1 MAYHLRNLIPDA
13 SSRPNSPLSPPCFIR
28 AKLSHADLSDDAT
41 ELARLIHR
49 SCPLP
54 SKGHI
59 LHLPTNESKD
69 AETDR
74 PSLPI
79 RLESLLSIIS
89 APSPFG
95 LHVIARNIV
104 LKYGSY
110 LQPETPSIDNVFPED
125 DTREKDKEKE
135 EGKEGDSQSSSMAST
150 SVECMLSVL
159 LQLARRDTELC
170 AQALTALLS
179 SLQILKMK
187 AGETPLLRNTQQVLL
202 ELYHEGRGD
211 ISSLAGSCLIALSI
225 ASFDP
230 DILFS
235 TAAAFLCGP
244 TVESAAVAGPSTAS
258 SSTLRSILIP
268 ENLHRLSLF
277 VQQKAFSAAGAAS
290 DWWSSS
296 MADHV
301 ILSSFDLSS
310 TPSDS
315 SPETPDDDRRLYSA
329 IASDGA
335 YIYVLNYIGLYKI
348 GTGFSETIG
357 GKIYASNTL
366 LRSSRNC
373 TLSFC
378 NGSLY
383 LRRGQSS
390 RVWVL
395 DEDSLRERG
404 EIILPSTPPHSTIF
418 CDATAFYQAHLDA
431 NSTLVV
437 TRLND
442 SFQPVS
448 DSKVKQKLRLTKL
461 SYDIFGDAQPVP
473 HSLIHSMPST
483 LHGQVSDLHV
493 SRDIALLL
501 ARTGKVYYAGNANRL
516 GLQDTGSTWMELVLP
531 ETIVQI
537 SVGSETILFRSG
549 SGHVWIAGY
558 EEKKKSGKLRRLH
571 TVGRKK
577 VISIAASSG
586 CFMYVTENGKV
597 YAMGKHPWRVNPD
610 NGLVLGLEGVHIA
623 AIALGKVHAVAVSRS
638 GTLYTWGVN
647 NLGQCGRKESP
658 SLSSSPRHASSLRAA
673 SCSPSEHL
681 WIHDVASMCVQCG
694 KCSSRGAACDKFL
707 QLRPGGLC
715 PCGPG
720 ETACLRCGIC
730 RACVEASISSGSVR
744 GDLPASSLEGL
755 PVTHKISLAPSS
767 LQLTT
772 NSPDIKVASVSCGNF
787 HTIVLTANR
796 QVYTFGSNA
805 HGQLGVG
812 DALKRAGPQKISL
825 PAGVQPVQ
833 VAAGANHCVVR
844 AADGSVFTF
853 GAHKSGQLGRRDD
866 DVAEPSEDWHCSP
879 GRVPRLGP
887 GTGTCAGWIGA
898 SGDTTFIHAH
908 STLLEEGA
916 IGDAQIVANKNA
928 IFIFPRQIGKNYIVV
943 KRKQN
948 AFAEHQLGPAGLYTS
963 YWLDSTYNVMWTYSA
978 AEMRIVALGEASA
991 QDGRRRGEEQE
1002 SLQGFLRFARTPEL
1016 MVPVEPDCSL
1026 SNIALAVNLL
1036 SSTYALTLISV
1047 LPPHLSKDLSTMS
1060 RSAVSASLTDNRS
1073 VLNRFEGNGGGW
1085 GYSAHS
1091 VDAIQ
1096 MFRLQGL
1103 DGDELYVEEVATTDE
1118 VLFECPPNDIAPI
1131 LFTKSILIRANI
1143 WHVISAKISGPSSDC
1158 GSSGHARV
1166 EADGVVFNFR
1176 NSTLSNNGTDVTVGQ
1191 IPEMYFQNLAKPAEE
1206 AEERTVEEKAFDLKM
1221 YTDFHNI
1228 SRSALLRPAPSVYCS
1243 LLRILRWATTI
1254 VFGQMTQSEESL
1266 WQQERAT
1273 LIAVLVLKTLRFY
1286 TETLYPSEARADECI
1301 EMAEPAISMF
1311 DAIHSIF
1318 EAANN
1323 FEGAEMDRPRL
1334 SLVEEC
1340 IASIVASSHLLLAS
1354 PFIVASQLATYMGTP
1369 SQTSS
1374 ANVLASDGEDD
1385 EEVATDASS
1394 SYSLERISQV
1404 LIREIAK
1411 ELVKGDFAHSGTPS
1425 LMNTPCRFRRRTV
1438 GACWDMASGAPDA
1451 IALRVDRT
1459 GVIVAGIGVYC
1470 SGAEYTAT
1478 YTIEM
1483 FKADLSDTNSEEKWE
1498 LVEKVTHLVSAN
1510 EGRDTANLKFNR
1522 AVPLDPT
1529 MTYLIK
1535 IASLDGGKTFAGEH
1549 GASSVRLCNGAR
1561 ISYGNADSSRS
1572 QNGTCLARGQIP
1584 HLMYSIKEDAQRGSK
1599 NNDEERLSRSFCQLL
1614 RLMTAKVGEAVT
1626 AGTLTTSARDLVSA
1640 IAGFA
1645 MVFME
1650 AQPKRALEV
1659 VAIVDQL
1666 LPMVS
1671 SVNGVAKQDSSDSNY
1686 FSTHR
1691 DVHFDIVES
1700 THPYL
1705 PSTVQSAVIGFDKE
1719 VELMFIDMDECS
1731 RTVSADDVLW
1741 IYVGVDTM
1749 CYVPVARFS
1758 GSSLWRNRQLMLP
1771 GNSAWFILESA
1782 AMVEGAS
1789 ESDMYGFRCSVH
1801 GYSVLGENTNLRLEQ
1816 ELAWLSASACRL
1828 LVQLP
1833 SEGEELTRLSIAE
1846 EETKD
1851 LLEKHGS
1858 LLRKGLNMSHIPT
1871 LHELHTRSVP
1881 PPGLSPE
1888 LKFIREFIS
1897 GASSMA
1903 GALARWLPM
1912 GAVIDPAHCQL
1923 LLPQEEFVVDQPAQL
1938 KLITRDQHGRLAQC
1952 NAVAVEVTV
1961 HRGLED
1967 SRCAHKIEQW
1977 CGEGTLPPI
1986 TLFHQNPYLPVY
1998 MNKARY
2004 MSIGMMPAYAN
2015 YSYEELRLGFA
2026 ANGVQKD
2033 TVGMTQKS
2041 STTHCGTWFP
2051 RLPGVFRIEC
2061 RVDGFQVPHSFTV
2074 EVVDRGEK
2082 GARKNSTRLAQLSK
2096 ARLATIPPTVPFPAI
2111 RIRTAPSLIASEMGL
2126 VPRGS
2131 TVSYIEELE
2140 NAEGRWLRLTEE
2152 SVLVHTKTDSPSQ
2165 AWVIQFHR
2173 ALDRTRRAEEI
2184 LEEQERRRP
2193 SEQSVLIEANEMY
2206 ILAEGD
2212 RVELYATPS
2221 LAGLC
2226 KDEHLEGRREILT
2239 DGWIHNS
2246 HGVWIRIAALQKYI
2260 LAEDAVGH
2268 SSVHSQLA
2276 SFNGNDEEEEQTRPR
2291 LRPRSAEAEA
2301 LRPSIVDCIRTVF
2314 GAFLWHEHLVKDAMA
2329 AATYLKFHAN
2339 LSNHL
2344 IMPSPPAV
2352 RCAAGEQSA
2361 HNSPQQKPS
2370 TSSAECE
2377 LCDEPVRA
2385 PVTVHM
2391 RSAHPGCGGPSQ
2403 ALYTFIIMPMK
2414 RGHGYNSSAKYT
2426 TGWSGACGGRSKA
2439 MWYLLCPACRQ
2450 KYLRQTSAGHHQER
2464 KRRWREFRLSSAALS
2479 SRPETVMKQNALF
2492 LLELNASADGGDSK
2506 NSSTNTSGWTINLFP
2521 TNTLTPSPFD
2531 RSLIGEGTVVS
2542 QHLTKLASSQAVMRR
2557 DSDASIRI
2565 GAVHASD
2572 PGPKGRPDEKMAQGE
2587 GEVLQS
2593 PSTALKSLVS
2603 LTCSTAS
2610 APSAMLRRPV
2620 LAFVLE
2626 HHDLKRVR
2634 EAATT
2639 AVYRA
2644 VAFAHAF
2651 RYVWSLSSY
2660 APLFGSTTSRS
2671 PVRLLPHPWRL
2682 CFLAGPLSTWMVQ
2695 QMHSFLYTVAV
2706 ILQSTTLDTRLRSL
2720 CFKAWT
2726 IQLSAHEQDLLILT
2740 CNILATVGGVLSE
2753 PSSDCLTSALRQESV
2768 DEDLG
2773 VDVKAMSDASSR
2785 QAMVVCLTDGS
2796 PDTFWESGD
2805 EDKAR
2810 YRSILI
2816 RCEGTAA
2823 VLLCLYIDN
2832 VRDEQYRVSN
2842 LSAKALNVDGTR
2854 HNVHD
2859 QHIDQQFAGWVK
2871 ICVAGPGAS
2880 VRVRQLLI
2888 FGLLPSPMTTPD
2900 PGPPNYL
2907 VFSAPQRDAFA
2918 LFQAIS
2924 SQAFSDELSEDQHT
2938 SLRQRVLDLL
2948 FSRVHLQ
2955 PLQTYVCS
2963 QMVNALEREVTLL
2976 RDRNKRSYS
2985 YACGLMAMLV
2995 RVIGSR
3001 KGTEVFAARDH
3012 LLITLSELLL
3022 FAPQVVQC
3030 QVIETIER
3038 LFSVFQPSQVDTSLF
3053 VSNLL
3058 VTIAK
3063 VISLQVKD
3071 RATRTVSGVCFMTS
3085 CSHSAPAHWRMDRSI
3100 SPEVGR
3106 LVLQLIDD
3114 VTSDRYSSDWSSC
3127 IKRELAVTLA
3137 SIVHLSTDFT
3147 ASTSA
3152 TSMMSGGGGNEPI
3165 FAALRARRFW
3175 LSVAALAVLKD
3186 KQWLELAESW
3196 RNLQQTRS
3204 DEPEMICE
3212 NHDDG
3217 RTRAQVHCDVCS
3229 LSLCRDC
3236 FRILHLHKRN
3246 RSHEA
3251 HLIGAGA
3258 SSAPHVDI
3266 HAGCSRLRL
3275 ANLLILLHS
3284 TALTGMVELT
3294 AEDALFPSS
3303 SSTSIG
3309 RMTSATCLVINQ
3321 KSRCRFCS
3329 IHLPPERQLMG
3340 VCAEEEC
3347 IGFQEIACEQTK
3359 TCGHQCGGVK
3369 GEAACLPCMKC
3380 PSNENRQ
3387 DGDDV
3392 CVICLIDRIGAQP
3405 SLMLECGH
3413 VFHYGC
3419 LKTVL
3424 ERRWNGPRILF
3435 RFMNCPL
3442 CNCEIAHPSLSSL
3455 TEPLLALKKDVETKA
3470 RMRLEYDGLMTC
3482 AAIIKPESEF
3492 HNRPLEYA
3500 MDRYVYVLCFKCGK
3514 AYFGGESR
3522 CQLAA
3527 NDASQY
3533 NPTELICG
3541 GCCDV
3546 QGVQMCGRHGVEF
3559 LEYKCRFCCSIAVY
3573 FCFGTTHFCTSCH
3586 DDFQRLM
3593 TLPKQLLPQCPVG
3606 PKCTQ
3611 LEEGPC
3617 PLRVDHAPTGEE
3629 FALGCGVCRNLS
3641 TF

>member
-1 MAYHLRNLIPDA
+1 GKIPD
-13 SSRPNSPLSPPCFIR
+13 L
-28 AKLSHADLSDDAT
+28 
-41 ELARLIHR
+41 
-49 SCPLP
+49 
-54 SKGHI
+54 
-59 LHLPTNESKD
+59 
-69 AETDR
+69 
-74 PSLPI
+74 
-79 RLESLLSIIS
+79 
-89 APSPFG
+89 
-95 LHVIARNIV
+95 
-104 LKYGSY
+104 
-110 LQPETPSIDNVFPED
+110 
-125 DTREKDKEKE
+125 
-135 EGKEGDSQSSSMAST
+135 
-150 SVECMLSVL
+150 
-159 LQLARRDTELC
+159 
-170 AQALTALLS
+170 
-179 SLQILKMK
+179 
-187 AGETPLLRNTQQVLL
+187 
-202 ELYHEGRGD
+202 
-211 ISSLAGSCLIALSI
+211 
-225 ASFDP
+225 
-230 DILFS
+230 
-235 TAAAFLCGP
+235 
-244 TVESAAVAGPSTAS
+244 
-258 SSTLRSILIP
+258 
-268 ENLHRLSLF
+268 
-277 VQQKAFSAAGAAS
+277 
-290 DWWSSS
+290 
-296 MADHV
+296 
-301 ILSSFDLSS
+301 
-310 TPSDS
+310 
-315 SPETPDDDRRLYSA
+315 
-329 IASDGA
+329 
-335 YIYVLNYIGLYKI
+335 
-348 GTGFSETIG
+348 
-357 GKIYASNTL
+357 
-366 LRSSRNC
+366 
-373 TLSFC
+373 
-378 NGSLY
+378 
-383 LRRGQSS
+383 
-390 RVWVL
+390 
-395 DEDSLRERG
+395 
-404 EIILPSTPPHSTIF
+404 
-418 CDATAFYQAHLDA
+418 
-431 NSTLVV
+431 
-437 TRLND
+437 
-442 SFQPVS
+442 
-448 DSKVKQKLRLTKL
+448 
-461 SYDIFGDAQPVP
+461 
-473 HSLIHSMPST
+473 
-483 LHGQVSDLHV
+483 
-493 SRDIALLL
+493 
-501 ARTGKVYYAGNANRL
+501 
-516 GLQDTGSTWMELVLP
+516 
-531 ETIVQI
+531 
-537 SVGSETILFRSG
+537 
-549 SGHVWIAGY
+549 
-558 EEKKKSGKLRRLH
+558 
-571 TVGRKK
+571 
-577 VISIAASSG
+577 
-586 CFMYVTENGKV
+586 
-597 YAMGKHPWRVNPD
+597 
-610 NGLVLGLEGVHIA
+610 
-623 AIALGKVHAVAVSRS
+623 
-638 GTLYTWGVN
+638 
-647 NLGQCGRKESP
+647 
-658 SLSSSPRHASSLRAA
+658 
-673 SCSPSEHL
+673 
-681 WIHDVASMCVQCG
+681 
-694 KCSSRGAACDKFL
+694 
-707 QLRPGGLC
+707 
-715 PCGPG
+715 
-720 ETACLRCGIC
+720 
-730 RACVEASISSGSVR
+730 
-744 GDLPASSLEGL
+744 
-755 PVTHKISLAPSS
+755 
-767 LQLTT
+767 
-772 NSPDIKVASVSCGNF
+772 
-787 HTIVLTANR
+787 
-796 QVYTFGSNA
+796 
-805 HGQLGVG
+805 
-812 DALKRAGPQKISL
+812 
-825 PAGVQPVQ
+825 
-833 VAAGANHCVVR
+833 
-844 AADGSVFTF
+844 
-853 GAHKSGQLGRRDD
+853 
-866 DVAEPSEDWHCSP
+866 
-879 GRVPRLGP
+879 
-887 GTGTCAGWIGA
+887 GTGTGNSAGWIGA
-898 SGDTTFIHAH
+898 SGDVTFIHAH
-908 STLLEEGA
+908 STLLEEDA

-928 IFIFPRQIGKNYIVV
+928 IFIFPKQIGKNYIVV

-948 AFAEHQLGPAGLYTS
+948 SFAEHQLGPAGLYTC
-963 YWLDSTYNVMWTYSA
+963 YWLDSTYNVMWSYSA
-978 AEMRIVALGEASA
+978 AEMRIVALGESVASDVSNKNDD
-991 QDGRRRGEEQE
+991 QH
-1002 SLQGFLRFARTPEL
+1002 LQGFIRFARTPEL
-1016 MVPVEPDCSL
+1016 MVPVEPDTSL
-1026 SNIALAVNLL
+1026 SNVALAVNLL

-1047 LPPHLSKDLSTMS
+1047 LPPHLSKDISPMS
-1060 RSAVSASLTDNRS
+1060 PSAISNSLAENRS

-1096 MFRLQGL
+1096 FKTSCDIRLLGIGLYGGRGEYNARVKMFRLQGL

-1118 VLFECPPNDIAPI
+1118 ILFECPPNDIAPI

-1166 EADGVVFNFR
+1166 DSDGVVFSFR

-1191 IPEMYFQNLAKPAEE
+1191 IPEIYFQNITKASEE
-1206 AEERTVEEKAFDLKM
+1206 SEEKVVEDKVFDLKM

-1228 SRSALLRPAPSVYCS
+1228 SRAALLRPAPAVYGS
-1243 LLRILRWATTI
+1243 LLRILRWATAI
-1254 VFGQMTQSEESL
+1254 VFGQIAQTEESL

-1273 LIAVLVLKTLRFY
+1273 LIAVLVMKTLRFY
-1286 TETLYPSEARADECI
+1286 TETMFPSEARADESM
-1301 EMAEPAISMF
+1301 EMAEPAIRMF
-1311 DAIHSIF
+1311 DAINAIF
-1318 EAANN
+1318 EAASNCDS
-1323 FEGAEMDRPRL
+1323 AEMDQARL
-1334 SLVEEC
+1334 SVVDEC
-1340 IASIVASSHLLLAS
+1340 ISSLIASSHLLLAS
-1354 PFIVASQLATYMGTP
+1354 PALVASQLSQYMGTP
-1369 SQTSS
+1369 KNDWRLTAILYALANSDELLSFFPDVVAAKPRPPMYPYLAEIMTKRLHPISERSRSATSLHNILS
-1374 ANVLASDGEDD
+1374 FLFDVAFSRTVAEQ
-1385 EEVATDASS
+1385 EVHSI
-1394 SYSLERISQV
+1394 YSLEQISQV

-1411 ELVKGDFAHSGTPS
+1411 ELVKGDFAHSGTPA

-1438 GACWDMASGAPDA
+1438 GACWDMGSGAPDA
-1451 IALRVDRT
+1451 IALRVDRK
-1459 GVIVAGIGVYC
+1459 GVDVAGIGVYC

-1483 FKADLSDTNSEEKWE
+1483 FKADLSDTNSAEKWE

-1510 EGRDTANLKFNR
+1510 EGKDTANLKFNR
-1522 AVPLDPT
+1522 VVALDPM

-1535 IASLDGGKTFAGEH
+1535 IASLDGGKTYAGEN
-1549 GASSVRLCNGAR
+1549 GASSVRLVNGAR
-1561 ISYGNADSSRS
+1561 ISFGNADSSKS

-1584 HLMYSIKEDAQRGSK
+1584 HLLYSIKEDTQRGSRSH
-1599 NNDEERLSRSFCQLL
+1599 DEERLSRSFCQLL

-1626 AGTLTTSARDLVSA
+1626 AGTLNTSARNLVSA

-1671 SVNGVAKQDSSDSNY
+1671 NVNGVAKQASASSD
-1686 FSTHR
+1686 FFDGAHK
-1691 DVHFDIVES
+1691 DVHFSIVES

-1705 PSTVQSAVIGFDKE
+1705 PSTVQSVVCGFDKE

-1731 RTVSADDVLW
+1731 RTVSADDVLC
-1741 IYVGVDTM
+1741 IYVGVDRE

-1758 GSSLWRNRQLMLP
+1758 GSSLWRHRQLMLP

-1782 AMVEGAS
+1782 GMVEGAS

-1801 GYSVLGENTNLRLEQ
+1801 GYSMLGENSNLRLEQ

-1858 LLRKGLNMSHIPT
+1858 LLRKGLSMSHIPT

-1888 LKFIREFIS
+1888 LKFIREFIA
-1897 GASSMA
+1897 GASTMA
-1903 GALARWLPM
+1903 GALARWLPI
-1912 GAVIDPAHCQL
+1912 GAVIDPTHCQL

-1977 CGEGTLPPI
+1977 CGEGTLPSLS
-1986 TLFHQNPYLPVY
+1986 LFHQNPYVPVY

-2004 MSIGMMPAYAN
+2004 MSIGMMPAYSN

-2026 ANGVQKD
+2026 AHGVQKD

-2061 RVDGFQVPHSFTV
+2061 KVDGFQVPHSFTV

-2096 ARLATIPPTVPFPAI
+2096 ARLATIPATVPYPAI
-2111 RIRTAPSLIASEMGL
+2111 RIRTSPSLIAYEMGQ

-2140 NAEGRWLRLTEE
+2140 NGEGRWLRLTEE
-2152 SVLVHTKTDSPSQ
+2152 SVLLHTKTDSPSQ
-2165 AWVIQFHR
+2165 AWVLQYHR
-2173 ALDRTRRAEEI
+2173 TLDRVLIDIGNGMKSDNPTTRRAEEL

-2206 ILAEGD
+2206 ILADGD
-2212 RVELYATPS
+2212 RVDLYSTPS

-2276 SFNGNDEEEEQTRPR
+2276 SFNGNEEEEEKAQPR
-2291 LRPRSAEAEA
+2291 LRPRSAEGEA

-2339 LSNHL
+2339 LNNIWSGCGGETSLSSLSLVPTPLLPLVRLWRDLTVAVRTSIDQHL

-2352 RCAAGEQSA
+2352 RCAATAEHSV
-2361 HNSPQQKPS
+2361 HNSPQKPS
-2370 TSSAECE
+2370 TSNECE

-2403 ALYTFIIMPMK
+2403 
-2414 RGHGYNSSAKYT
+2414 GHGYNSSAKYT
-2426 TGWSGACGGRSKA
+2426 TGWSGACGEGGRSKA
-2439 MWYLLCPACRQ
+2439 MWYLLCPTCRQ
-2450 KYLRQTSAGHHQER
+2450 KFLRLTAAGHHQER

-2479 SRPETVMKQNALF
+2479 SRPETVMKHNALF

-2531 RSLIGEGTVVS
+2531 RSMIEEGSTAVS
-2542 QHLTKLASSQAVMRR
+2542 HHLTKLASSQAAARR
-2557 DSDASIRI
+2557 DSDASVRI

-2572 PGPKGRPDEKMAQGE
+2572 PGPKGRPDEKMPQEE

-2603 LTCSTAS
+2603 LSSSTAS

-2634 EAATT
+2634 ESATT

-2651 RYVWSLSSY
+2651 RVWNWLLRLVSSETSISDVILQYVWSLSSY
-2660 APLFGSTTSRS
+2660 APLFGASSRS

-2706 ILQSTTLDTRLRSL
+2706 ILQSSTLDTRLRSL

-2753 PSSDCLTSALRQESV
+2753 PSSDALCLSSSAAFSKAIA
-2768 DEDLG
+2768 DEENG
-2773 VDVKAMSDASSR
+2773 VDVKAMSDVTASCRIEASSR

-2796 PDTFWESGD
+2796 SETFWESGD

-2810 YRSILI
+2810 YRSLLV
-2816 RCEGTAA
+2816 RCENTTA
-2823 VLLCLYIDN
+2823 VLLSLYIDN
-2832 VRDEQYRVSN
+2832 VRDEQFRVSN

-2854 HNVHD
+2854 NNVHD

-2871 ICVAGPGAS
+2871 ICVAGLSAAQIILKGPGAS
-2880 VRVRQLLI
+2880 VRVRQLLV
-2888 FGLLPSPMTTPD
+2888 FGLLPSPMNSPAD
-2900 PGPPNYL
+2900 APPNYL

-2963 QMVNALEREVTLL
+2963 QMVNALEREVSLL
-2976 RDRNKRSYS
+2976 CEKSKRNYS

-3038 LFSVFQPSQVDTSLF
+3038 LFAVFQPAQVDTALF

-3063 VISLQVKD
+3063 VVSLQVKD
-3071 RATRTVSGVCFMTS
+3071 RATRTVSSITFMTS

-3106 LVLQLIDD
+3106 LVLQLIEDI
-3114 VTSDRYSSDWSSC
+3114 TSDRFSSDWSEC
-3127 IKRELAVTLA
+3127 VKRELAVALA

-3147 ASTSA
+3147 TSTSA
-3152 TSMMSGGGGNEPI
+3152 TSMMSGTTNAPLM
-3165 FAALRARRFW
+3165 AALRARRFW
-3175 LSVAALAVLKD
+3175 LAVAALAVLKD

-3196 RNLQQTRS
+3196 RNMQQTRS
-3204 DEPEMICE
+3204 DEPDMICE

-3229 LSLCRDC
+3229 MSLCRDC

-3251 HLIGAGA
+3251 HLIGASA

-3284 TALTGMVELT
+3284 TALTGMVELS
-3294 AEDALFPSS
+3294 ADDSLFPSS
-3303 SSTSIG
+3303 SSTSMG
-3309 RMTSATCLVINQ
+3309 RM
-3321 KSRCRFCS
+3321 
-3329 IHLPPERQLMG
+3329 
-3340 VCAEEEC
+3340 
-3347 IGFQEIACEQTK
+3347 
-3359 TCGHQCGGVK
+3359 
-3369 GEAACLPCMKC
+3369 
-3380 PSNENRQ
+3380 
-3387 DGDDV
+3387 
-3392 CVICLIDRIGAQP
+3392 
-3405 SLMLECGH
+3405 
-3413 VFHYGC
+3413 
-3419 LKTVL
+3419 
-3424 ERRWNGPRILF
+3424 
-3435 RFMNCPL
+3435 
-3442 CNCEIAHPSLSSL
+3442 
-3455 TEPLLALKKDVETKA
+3455 
-3470 RMRLEYDGLMTC
+3470 
-3482 AAIIKPESEF
+3482 
-3492 HNRPLEYA
+3492 
-3500 MDRYVYVLCFKCGK
+3500 
-3514 AYFGGESR
+3514 
-3522 CQLAA
+3522 
-3527 NDASQY
+3527 
-3533 NPTELICG
+3533 
-3541 GCCDV
+3541 
-3546 QGVQMCGRHGVEF
+3546 
-3559 LEYKCRFCCSIAVY
+3559 
-3573 FCFGTTHFCTSCH
+3573 
-3586 DDFQRLM
+3586 
-3593 TLPKQLLPQCPVG
+3593 
-3606 PKCTQ
+3606 
-3611 LEEGPC
+3611 
-3617 PLRVDHAPTGEE
+3617 
-3629 FALGCGVCRNLS
+3629 
-3641 TF
+3641 

>member
-1 MAYHLRNLIPDA
+1 MGSDVRWVRKRGWRGLICLK
-13 SSRPNSPLSPPCFIR
+13 SN
-28 AKLSHADLSDDAT
+28 
-41 ELARLIHR
+41 
-49 SCPLP
+49 
-54 SKGHI
+54 G
-59 LHLPTNESKD
+59 
-69 AETDR
+69 DR
-74 PSLPI
+74 PP
-79 RLESLLSIIS
+79 
-89 APSPFG
+89 G
-95 LHVIARNIV
+95 
-104 LKYGSY
+104 
-110 LQPETPSIDNVFPED
+110 
-125 DTREKDKEKE
+125 
-135 EGKEGDSQSSSMAST
+135 GK
-150 SVECMLSVL
+150 
-159 LQLARRDTELC
+159 
-170 AQALTALLS
+170 
-179 SLQILKMK
+179 
-187 AGETPLLRNTQQVLL
+187 
-202 ELYHEGRGD
+202 
-211 ISSLAGSCLIALSI
+211 
-225 ASFDP
+225 
-230 DILFS
+230 
-235 TAAAFLCGP
+235 
-244 TVESAAVAGPSTAS
+244 AVA
-258 SSTLRSILIP
+258 
-268 ENLHRLSLF
+268 
-277 VQQKAFSAAGAAS
+277 
-290 DWWSSS
+290 D
-296 MADHV
+296 
-301 ILSSFDLSS
+301 
-310 TPSDS
+310 
-315 SPETPDDDRRLYSA
+315 
-329 IASDGA
+329 
-335 YIYVLNYIGLYKI
+335 
-348 GTGFSETIG
+348 
-357 GKIYASNTL
+357 
-366 LRSSRNC
+366 
-373 TLSFC
+373 
-378 NGSLY
+378 
-383 LRRGQSS
+383 
-390 RVWVL
+390 
-395 DEDSLRERG
+395 
-404 EIILPSTPPHSTIF
+404 
-418 CDATAFYQAHLDA
+418 
-431 NSTLVV
+431 
-437 TRLND
+437 
-442 SFQPVS
+442 
-448 DSKVKQKLRLTKL
+448 
-461 SYDIFGDAQPVP
+461 
-473 HSLIHSMPST
+473 
-483 LHGQVSDLHV
+483 
-493 SRDIALLL
+493 
-501 ARTGKVYYAGNANRL
+501 
-516 GLQDTGSTWMELVLP
+516 
-531 ETIVQI
+531 
-537 SVGSETILFRSG
+537 
-549 SGHVWIAGY
+549 
-558 EEKKKSGKLRRLH
+558 
-571 TVGRKK
+571 
-577 VISIAASSG
+577 
-586 CFMYVTENGKV
+586 
-597 YAMGKHPWRVNPD
+597 
-610 NGLVLGLEGVHIA
+610 
-623 AIALGKVHAVAVSRS
+623 
-638 GTLYTWGVN
+638 
-647 NLGQCGRKESP
+647 
-658 SLSSSPRHASSLRAA
+658 
-673 SCSPSEHL
+673 
-681 WIHDVASMCVQCG
+681 
-694 KCSSRGAACDKFL
+694 
-707 QLRPGGLC
+707 
-715 PCGPG
+715 
-720 ETACLRCGIC
+720 
-730 RACVEASISSGSVR
+730 
-744 GDLPASSLEGL
+744 
-755 PVTHKISLAPSS
+755 
-767 LQLTT
+767 
-772 NSPDIKVASVSCGNF
+772 
-787 HTIVLTANR
+787 
-796 QVYTFGSNA
+796 
-805 HGQLGVG
+805 
-812 DALKRAGPQKISL
+812 
-825 PAGVQPVQ
+825 
-833 VAAGANHCVVR
+833 
-844 AADGSVFTF
+844 
-853 GAHKSGQLGRRDD
+853 
-866 DVAEPSEDWHCSP
+866 
-879 GRVPRLGP
+879 
-887 GTGTCAGWIGA
+887 
-898 SGDTTFIHAH
+898 
-908 STLLEEGA
+908 
-916 IGDAQIVANKNA
+916 
-928 IFIFPRQIGKNYIVV
+928 
-943 KRKQN
+943 
-948 AFAEHQLGPAGLYTS
+948 
-963 YWLDSTYNVMWTYSA
+963 
-978 AEMRIVALGEASA
+978 
-991 QDGRRRGEEQE
+991 
-1002 SLQGFLRFARTPEL
+1002 
-1016 MVPVEPDCSL
+1016 
-1026 SNIALAVNLL
+1026 
-1036 SSTYALTLISV
+1036 
-1047 LPPHLSKDLSTMS
+1047 
-1060 RSAVSASLTDNRS
+1060 
-1073 VLNRFEGNGGGW
+1073 
-1085 GYSAHS
+1085 
-1091 VDAIQ
+1091 
-1096 MFRLQGL
+1096 
-1103 DGDELYVEEVATTDE
+1103 
-1118 VLFECPPNDIAPI
+1118 
-1131 LFTKSILIRANI
+1131 
-1143 WHVISAKISGPSSDC
+1143 
-1158 GSSGHARV
+1158 
-1166 EADGVVFNFR
+1166 
-1176 NSTLSNNGTDVTVGQ
+1176 
-1191 IPEMYFQNLAKPAEE
+1191 
-1206 AEERTVEEKAFDLKM
+1206 
-1221 YTDFHNI
+1221 
-1228 SRSALLRPAPSVYCS
+1228 
-1243 LLRILRWATTI
+1243 
-1254 VFGQMTQSEESL
+1254 
-1266 WQQERAT
+1266 
-1273 LIAVLVLKTLRFY
+1273 
-1286 TETLYPSEARADECI
+1286 
-1301 EMAEPAISMF
+1301 
-1311 DAIHSIF
+1311 
-1318 EAANN
+1318 
-1323 FEGAEMDRPRL
+1323 
-1334 SLVEEC
+1334 
-1340 IASIVASSHLLLAS
+1340 
-1354 PFIVASQLATYMGTP
+1354 
-1369 SQTSS
+1369 
-1374 ANVLASDGEDD
+1374 
-1385 EEVATDASS
+1385 
-1394 SYSLERISQV
+1394 
-1404 LIREIAK
+1404 
-1411 ELVKGDFAHSGTPS
+1411 
-1425 LMNTPCRFRRRTV
+1425 
-1438 GACWDMASGAPDA
+1438 
-1451 IALRVDRT
+1451 
-1459 GVIVAGIGVYC
+1459 
-1470 SGAEYTAT
+1470 
-1478 YTIEM
+1478 
-1483 FKADLSDTNSEEKWE
+1483 
-1498 LVEKVTHLVSAN
+1498 
-1510 EGRDTANLKFNR
+1510 
-1522 AVPLDPT
+1522 
-1529 MTYLIK
+1529 
-1535 IASLDGGKTFAGEH
+1535 

-1923 LLPQEEFVVDQPAQL
+1923 LLPQIPIIQEEFVVDQPAQL

-1967 SRCAHKIEQW
+1967 SRCAHKIEQWCGEGTLPPITLFHQNPYLPVYMNKASAYSGLGRITIGFENAHKIEQW

-2339 LSNHL
+2339 LSNIWQGGAEASLSSLSLIPPPLLPLVRLWRDLTMAHL

-2385 PVTVHM
+2385 PVT
-2391 RSAHPGCGGPSQ
+2391 
-2403 ALYTFIIMPMK
+2403 
-2414 RGHGYNSSAKYT
+2414 GHGYNSSAKYT

-2651 RYVWSLSSY
+2651 RVWNWLLRLVSSETHDLPPSIGQGLDPSLPKGLGLRVDPCLELLHKCVSVLELLSSTEVREGAETVVVARGQIRGVRWVREPFHLQLVHFLLGDFRMMRARVVHEHEDFALAQEFGRDPDRHLFQLGSEEVSLDGDAGREDLPVDGTEDGEEETEEFLLSVKFRLWSLLGFLIDVHPLKFPLRIIVGDPLLIHGDDVADPIEIGSTLSCREVMRNHLGELRCLPSIMQDSSNCGLRNMDGLLNIAHTRFGIGLQFPENTTPNTRRRASRMGLVFQIVIPSLESGEPIEAGVKGGGIFAMSLDQLTVGFRRRSTQEKIMKQNGAYVWSLSSY

-2871 ICVAGPGAS
+2871 ICVAGLSAAQIILKGQLFSQISKYFNRLMLCKKGPGAS

-3001 KGTEVFAARDH
+3001 KGTEAMLVRVIGSTKGTEVFAARDH

-3641 TF
+3641 TQSQLRSRVQLN